1 MRDNSMHAFEASE
14 CIACMHVFAC
24 CMALMVQLPGFGNA
38 IQKFL
43 ATKHQTQKNLDVSF
57 LAKTC
62 CCQVF
67 GLGQNFLS
75 SKRGLNR
82 WDIVP

>member
-1 MRDNSMHAFEASE
+1 
-14 CIACMHVFAC
+14 
-24 CMALMVQLPGFGNA
+24 MALMVQLPGFRNA

-67 GLGQNFLS
+67 GLGQIFLS
-75 SKRGLNR
+75 SKQGLNAA
-82 WDIVP
+82 